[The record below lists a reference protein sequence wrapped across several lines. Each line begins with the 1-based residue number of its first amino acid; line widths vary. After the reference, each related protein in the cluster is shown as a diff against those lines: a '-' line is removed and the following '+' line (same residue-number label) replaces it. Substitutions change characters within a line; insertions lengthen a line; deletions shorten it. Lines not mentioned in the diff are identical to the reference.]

1 MAQNPLKA
9 YEDIEFLNSD
19 VCRAIRLQLEMLKP
33 DVVMKREG
41 IESTIV
47 VFGSARLLSPQ
58 EAEHQLS
65 ECQKALAKSPEDPK
79 AKSCLRQAERL
90 VRQSHYYAVA
100 REFSA
105 LASKE
110 CQEPDGCRC
119 VVVTGGGGGVM
130 EAANRGAADAG
141 AKSIGLNIT
150 LPHEQAPNPY
160 ISEGLSFQFHYFS
173 IRKMHF
179 LMRAK
184 AMCAFPGGFGT
195 MDELFE
201 ALTLIQTG
209 KVQRM
214 PIVLFGREF
223 WEQFLD
229 WNVLVDRGL
238 IDECDLAL
246 FRYCETAAE
255 GWDHIRSFGHGVE
268 PSTGSGKS
276 S

>member
-1 MAQNPLKA
+1 MAQVPLKA
-9 YEDIEFLNSD
+9 YEDVEFLKSD
-19 VCRAIRLQLEMLKP
+19 VCRAVRLQLEMLKP
-33 DVVMKREG
+33 EVTMQAEG

-47 VFGSARLLSPQ
+47 VFGSARLLSP
-58 EAEHQLS
+58 EKAESQLS
-65 ECQKALAKSPEDPK
+65 ECQKALAASPDDPK
-79 AKSCLRQAERL
+79 TRSLVRRSEGM

-105 LASKE
+105 LVSRE
-110 CQEPDGCRC
+110 CQRLGACQC
-119 VVVTGGGGGVM
+119 VVVTGGGGGIM
-130 EAANRGAADAG
+130 EAANRGAVDAS

-150 LPHEQAPNPY
+150 LPHEQTPNPY

-229 WNVLVDRGL
+229 WSVLVERGL
-238 IDECDLAL
+238 IDECDLGL
-246 FRYCETAAE
+246 FQYCETAAE
-255 GWDHIRSFGHGVE
+255 AWDHILSFSPGIVL
-268 PSTGSGKS
+268 SSGSGDS